1 MQPEK
6 LQLLKGTG
14 DEHRLC
20 VAFAPSAVFAAICLT
35 LAFSLPAQGE
45 TVLGSPLDTIMS
57 THFHADVPE
66 ASDFVRESRPPP
78 EVLDYAPLT
87 GPDREGP
94 KLKTGD
100 ELKALE
106 KELEK
111 AAAQNEQLARKRLG
125 LKKPAPGKPAKG
137 EEGQADNSAKR

>member
-20 VAFAPSAVFAAICLT
+20 AAFAASAVFAAICLT

-57 THFHADVPE
+57 THFRADVPE
-66 ASDFVRESRPPP
+66 ANDFVRESRPPP

-94 KLKTGD
+94 KLRTSD

-106 KELEK
+106 RELET
-111 AAAQNEQLARKRLG
+111 AAAHNEQLARKRLG
-125 LKKPAPGKPAKG
+125 LKKPAAGNPAKG

>member
-20 VAFAPSAVFAAICLT
+20 AAFVAVFAAICLT

-57 THFHADVPE
+57 THLRADVPE
-66 ASDFVRESRPPP
+66 ARDFVRESRPPP

-94 KLKTGD
+94 KLRTRD

-106 KELEK
+106 RELET
-111 AAAQNEQLARKRLG
+111 AAAHNEQLARKRLG
-125 LKKPAPGKPAKG
+125 LIKKPAPGKPAKG